1 MLIIIGA
8 AEVGEH
14 GGYVLGGVQDGVT
27 AARHGGVCMEVCLY
41 L

>member
-14 GGYVLGGVQDGVT
+14 GGYVLGGAQDGVI
-27 AARHGGVCMEVCLY
+27 AARHGEVCMEVCLY